1 MAALITEFAVPTFQH
16 LGRKRLHSA
25 CQFGFVN
32 TLVFNLITAL
42 SCAPWFFHFVR
53 FKPMRTSFSAFT
65 ADVSFLASVMLIF
78 DQYYKFSEA
87 MQRPVCNQRF
97 AVISAPPGKTLWAS
111 SPAACGDSFAHIWFP
126 SNRIIALLS
135 LSGMTWNRSKVIF
148 WETFSCRVIKSC
160 TQNTHWAICTLSVV
174 IRASPPDLSS
184 LDLFASLVKSAKWSS
199 SAPWDTLRLL
209 SSTGKSLSV
218 FLATTQGLSLI
229 HWSPG
234 HKPCVTWTSIRST
247 MVNFSMRKT
256 VRMRFLKLN
265 KKTHTS

>member
-1 MAALITEFAVPTFQH
+1 MNRSTFNAITCVQITVGENQYAFREKTTCIFYNLEKVAALITEFAVPTFQH

-97 AVISAPPGKTLWAS
+97 AVISAPPGKTL
-111 SPAACGDSFAHIWFP
+111 
-126 SNRIIALLS
+126 
-135 LSGMTWNRSKVIF
+135 
-148 WETFSCRVIKSC
+148 
-160 TQNTHWAICTLSVV
+160 
-174 IRASPPDLSS
+174 
-184 LDLFASLVKSAKWSS
+184 
-199 SAPWDTLRLL
+199 
-209 SSTGKSLSV
+209 
-218 FLATTQGLSLI
+218 
-229 HWSPG
+229 
-234 HKPCVTWTSIRST
+234 
-247 MVNFSMRKT
+247 
-256 VRMRFLKLN
+256 
-265 KKTHTS
+265 